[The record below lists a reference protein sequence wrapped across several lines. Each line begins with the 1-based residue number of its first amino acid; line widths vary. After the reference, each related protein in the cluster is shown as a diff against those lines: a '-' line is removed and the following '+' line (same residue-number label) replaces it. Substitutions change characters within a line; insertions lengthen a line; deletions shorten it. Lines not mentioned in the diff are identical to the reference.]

1 MIFLVSW
8 VCEWWIFVLNIT
20 PFTSYLSCFHLCG
33 SVFGIRIHKIPE
45 YGSNLD
51 PDPKHCLCLTILPH
65 PPGTWRPTPRWTISS
80 PTPPTGKSMKSY
92 AAPRWTISSPTPPT
106 STVWYSAILRSQSVF
121 GQLRISDRDSDPNF
135 NVYRFKKQIVPVFT
149 FWASSGKNAG
159 YALFF
164 ISGKMHAFHIF
175 KWDSGF

>member
-20 PFTSYLSCFHLCG
+20 PFTSYLFCFHLCG

-121 GQLRISDRDSDPNF
+121 GQLRILMYTDSKN
-135 NVYRFKKQIVPVFT
+135 RFSRFLPFERVVVKTPAMLYFLFLAVF
-149 FWASSGKNAG
+149 
-159 YALFF
+159 LL
-164 ISGKMHAFHIF
+164 MFHIHV
-175 KWDSGF
+175 